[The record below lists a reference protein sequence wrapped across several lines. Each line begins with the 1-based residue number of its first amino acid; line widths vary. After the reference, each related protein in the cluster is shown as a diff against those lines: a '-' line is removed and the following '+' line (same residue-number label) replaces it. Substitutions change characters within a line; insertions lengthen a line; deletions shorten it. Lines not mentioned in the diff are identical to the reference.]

1 MISTIRATPIKRTA
15 VFAVGLACVCAA
27 LSTNALAATAVH
39 YQAESLPALKE
50 QLARHEVHAVSF
62 HPGTPQGHIHASM
75 NDGRHLTVLYAT
87 SEQAALVALAR
98 ADGTPVAIAKAKPK
112 AAAKPAHKL
121 RYIAGG
127 IVVLVI
133 IVVAAVLLVDR
144 RRKLGEE
151 GSDGGSAEPPAQSS
165 AGPG

>member
-1 MISTIRATPIKRTA
+1 LAALAMCLMLALAATPA
-15 VFAVGLACVCAA
+15 
-27 LSTNALAATAVH
+27 SAATAVH

-75 NDGRHLTVLYAT
+75 NNGQHMTVLYAT
-87 SEQAALVALAR
+87 SEQAALVALVR
-98 ADGTPVAIAKAKPK
+98 ADGTPVAIAKAKAK
-112 AAAKPAHKL
+112 AAAKPHKL

-127 IVVLVI
+127 IVVVVI
-133 IVVAAVLLVDR
+133 LVVAAVLLVDR

-151 GSDGGSAEPPAQSS
+151 ADDPSS
-165 AGPG
+165 AGAPAEPTTDP

>member
-1 MISTIRATPIKRTA
+1 MRTA
-15 VFAVGLACVCAA
+15 VFAVGLACMCVA
-27 LSTNALAATAVH
+27 LNTTALAATAVH

-75 NDGRHLTVLYAT
+75 NNGQHMTVLYAT
-87 SEQAALVALAR
+87 SEQATLVALVR

-112 AAAKPAHKL
+112 PAKPAHKL

-133 IVVAAVLLVDR
+133 IVVAVVLLVDR

-151 GSDGGSAEPPAQSS
+151 SSDSS
-165 AGPG
+165 AAGPPVQPTPESE